1 LLYIALED
9 IMTSNIVETNQPI
22 EPRQFLNPR
31 TFTGALIRRR
41 SWLIFFIILD
51 IFILQAIQTDPVL
64 IEARNFIWPGIN
76 VTIEIT
82 LVAFVVA
89 VIIGLITAFGRMSKN
104 IIIYNIAT
112 FYVEMFRGLPL
123 LVIVLI
129 FAFVVTPAFVDF
141 VAGTSTVEPSD
152 TSAASAGPPTPRV
165 PFLDNLLQRLAGIP
179 EDRVDATVL
188 RTRDIDPT
196 WRIMLAF
203 ALTYGAFMSEVFR
216 AGIES
221 IGHGQMEAARSL
233 GMNYIQ
239 AMRYIILPQAIR
251 NVLPALANNFVFLL
265 KDTSLASVVAVPE
278 ISHLTRQYSSN
289 RFRYP
294 EGLLVLSFIYA
305 NLTIILSM
313 GVYYLESRLQR
324 SRQR

>member
-1 LLYIALED
+1 MASPSALV
-9 IMTSNIVETNQPI
+9 NTNPPT

-31 TFTGALIRRR
+31 SFVEFLMRRYL
-41 SWLIFFIILD
+41 WLFFFIVLD
-51 IFILQAIQTDPVL
+51 IIIFWGIQTDPIL
-64 IEARNFIWPGIN
+64 IDARNFIWPGITI
-76 VTIEIT
+76 TIEIT
-82 LVAFVVA
+82 IVSFIFA
-89 VIIGLITAFGRMSKN
+89 VIIGLITAFGRISKN
-104 IIIYNIAT
+104 ILVYNVST

-129 FAFVVTPAFVDF
+129 FAFVITPAFVDF
-141 VAGTSTVEPSD
+141 VAGTSTVEQNDSG
-152 TSAASAGPPTPRV
+152 TNTAISGPRI
-165 PFLDNLLQRLAGIP
+165 PFLDNLLQRMVGIP
-179 EDRVDATVL
+179 EEKIDTTVL
-188 RTRDIDPT
+188 RTRDIDPI

-221 IGHGQMEAARSL
+221 IGQGQMEAARSL

-239 AMRYIILPQAIR
+239 SMRYIILPQAIR

-305 NLTIILSM
+305 NLTIILSL

>member
-1 LLYIALED
+1 
-9 IMTSNIVETNQPI
+9 MTPTTAAPDVIVEPSQVLD
-22 EPRQFLNPR
+22 PRKFVSN
-31 TFTGALIRRR
+31 LIRRR
-41 SWLIFFIILD
+41 SWLIFFIVLD
-51 IFILQAIQTDPVL
+51 ILLLWAIQTDPILV
-64 IEARNFIWPGIN
+64 EARNFIWPGIN
-76 VTIEIT
+76 VTIAIT
-82 LVAFVVA
+82 IVAFFFA

-104 IIIYNIAT
+104 FIIYNIST

-129 FAFVVTPAFVDF
+129 FAFVVTPAFIDF
-141 VAGTSTVEPSD
+141 VAGTSTVEQSD
-152 TSAASAGPPTPRV
+152 SAATTDGPPTPRI
-165 PFLDNLLQRLAGIP
+165 PFLDNLLQRLVGVP
-179 EDRVDATVL
+179 EERVETTVL
-188 RTRDIDPT
+188 RTRDIDSV
-196 WRIMLAF
+196 WRIMFAF

-233 GMNYIQ
+233 GMTYIQ

>member
-1 LLYIALED
+1 MSSVIAQ
-9 IMTSNIVETNQPI
+9 TNAPI

-31 TFTGALIRRR
+31 TFVGSLIRRR
-41 SWLIFFIILD
+41 SWLIFFLILD
-51 IFILQAIQTDPVL
+51 ILILYSIQTDSIL

-82 LVAFVVA
+82 LIAFFFA
-89 VIIGLITAFGRMSKN
+89 IIIGLITSFGRMSKN
-104 IIIYNIAT
+104 IIIYNIST

-141 VAGTSTVEPSD
+141 VAGTSTIEQSD
-152 TSAASAGPPTPRV
+152 TAATNPGPPTPRI
-165 PFLDNLLQRLAGIP
+165 PFLDNLLQRMAGLSG
-179 EDRVDATVL
+179 EKVDQTVL

-233 GMNYIQ
+233 GMTYIQ
-239 AMRYIILPQAIR
+239 SMRYIILPQAVR

-324 SRQR
+324 SRER

>member
-1 LLYIALED
+1 
-9 IMTSNIVETNQPI
+9 MTTATLQPDAPV
-22 EPRQFLNPR
+22 EPRQFLNPK
-31 TFTGALIRRR
+31 TFTGGLIRRR
-41 SWLIFFIILD
+41 SWLIFFVILD
-51 IFILQAIQTDPVL
+51 IFILQAVQTDPVL
-64 IEARNFIWPGIN
+64 IEARNFIWPGIT

-82 LVAFVVA
+82 LVAFLFA

-104 IIIYNIAT
+104 VIIYNIST

-141 VAGTSTVEPSD
+141 VAGTSTVEQGG
-152 TSAASAGPPTPRV
+152 TAAVPAPPTPRV
-165 PFLDNLLQRLAGIP
+165 PFLDNLLQRMIGIP
-179 EDRVDATVL
+179 EERVDQTVL
-188 RTRDIDPT
+188 RTRDIDPV
-196 WRIMLAF
+196 WRIMFAF

-233 GMNYIQ
+233 GMNYVQ
-239 AMRYIILPQAIR
+239 CMRYIILPQAIR